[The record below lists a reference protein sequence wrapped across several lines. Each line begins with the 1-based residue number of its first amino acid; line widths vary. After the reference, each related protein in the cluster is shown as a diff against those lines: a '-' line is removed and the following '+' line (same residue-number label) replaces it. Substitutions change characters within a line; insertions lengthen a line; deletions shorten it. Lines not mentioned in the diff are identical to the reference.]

1 MICCSTQ
8 VHQYV
13 GQEPSGRNFNEL
25 ILDYNS
31 EFGSFVECYNFE
43 YNILILFIIEKPHNP
58 MINAGAIITCS
69 LLKTLVKPE
78 MTLAEKF
85 DYTLAYFQV
94 GFRFFF

>member
-1 MICCSTQ
+1 
-8 VHQYV
+8 
-13 GQEPSGRNFNEL
+13 
-25 ILDYNS
+25 
-31 EFGSFVECYNFE
+31 
-43 YNILILFIIEKPHNP
+43 